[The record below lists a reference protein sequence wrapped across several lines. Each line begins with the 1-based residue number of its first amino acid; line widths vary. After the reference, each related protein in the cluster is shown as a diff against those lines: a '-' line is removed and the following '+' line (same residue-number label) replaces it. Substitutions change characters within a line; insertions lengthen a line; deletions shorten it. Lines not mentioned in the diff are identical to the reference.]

1 MVVAIPETILF
12 SHLIAT
18 MVPMVTPLMVVIV
31 TVLINLLVPYPDVY
45 HDCIMK
51 WRRENMDPSLL
62 DLPAV
67 LLVPLRI
74 VVLPR
79 RRSQTRRVSL
89 PPLPW

>member
-18 MVPMVTPLMVVIV
+18 MVPMVTPVMVAIV

-45 HDCIMK
+45 HDYTMK
-51 WRRENMDPSLL
+51 WSRGNMDPSLL
-62 DLPAV
+62 DLPVV

-89 PPLPW
+89 LLLPW

>member
-1 MVVAIPETILF
+1 MVVPIPETILF

-18 MVPMVTPLMVVIV
+18 IVPMVMPLMVAIV

-45 HDCIMK
+45 HDSIMK
-51 WRRENMDPSLL
+51 WSRGNMDPSLL
-62 DLPAV
+62 DLPVV
-67 LLVPLRI
+67 LPVSLRI

-89 PPLPW
+89 LLLPW